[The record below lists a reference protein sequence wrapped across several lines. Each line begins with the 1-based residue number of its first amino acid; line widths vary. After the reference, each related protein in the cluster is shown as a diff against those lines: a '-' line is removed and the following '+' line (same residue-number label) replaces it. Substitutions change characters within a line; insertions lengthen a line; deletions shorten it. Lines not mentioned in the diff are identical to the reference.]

1 MNSSVQLHSELAAVM
16 QSLVVAAG
24 AGLKRLTESGDR
36 LDIDQHTMFV
46 SMMETLCNEALG
58 KILSILEPVNV
69 ELNLDKRMDPS
80 STKPHVLFI
89 LQDCRVGVEHSY
101 GAIFKR
107 SIGQQNTEHIHEANN
122 KKTDEG
128 LSVQS
133 AQLQKVESP
142 DSAIFPAI
150 SNKDKWENIGLEA
163 IVDGSGDNSQSDTEF
178 SPAVNINCE
187 NIDLD
192 IIVNEMELSNKA
204 ERRKKTFTV
213 GDNFSHGGTEEL
225 PQDVNQGAE
234 DFPIKTEK
242 GADEIVIYSPTSS
255 TSVQRSTHFVSQR
268 RRFNCGICEI
278 DYDSESAFRKHMCTH
293 TGGKPFKCPSC
304 DSSYNHYASL
314 KRHMYRHTG
323 GGPFKCPQCGIGFS
337 DKDKMTSHMSVHT
350 GEKPYHCSMCNKS
363 FTAKT
368 NLYRHMHSHTGDRLY
383 TCEVCARSFTRSS
396 TLKVHM
402 LVHSTGFRPPTA
414 TFKCSHCDRVFS
426 QRTNLKVHERIHTGE
441 RPFVCCLC
449 SKAFRTSVALKV
461 HERVHTGEKPYICD
475 VCGRSFSQQSSLL
488 VHRRVHLN
496 ERSYICPTCNK
507 SFNNPQN
514 LKVHLR
520 IHTGERPFV
529 CGTCGKTFVQDAH
542 LRIHKQH
549 MHSGVKQCMCEHCGR
564 GYADKRNLRLHK
576 CVFK

>member
-1 MNSSVQLHSELAAVM
+1 MSASAGLRSELAAVM
-16 QSLVVAAG
+16 QGLVVAAG
-24 AGLKRLTESGDR
+24 AGLKRLTETGDN
-36 LDIDQHTMFV
+36 LDIGLDQHTMFV

-69 ELNLDKRMDPS
+69 ELNLDKHMDPP

-89 LQDCRVGVEHSY
+89 LQDGKVGVEHSY
-101 GAIFKR
+101 GGSCKMSR
-107 SIGQQNTEHIHEANN
+107 GQQNTEHIH

-133 AQLQKVESP
+133 AQSQKGDSP
-142 DSAIFPAI
+142 DSEIFPAI

-163 IVDGSGDNSQSDTEF
+163 IADGSGDNSQSDTEF
-178 SPAVNINCE
+178 APAVNINCE

-192 IIVNEMELSNKA
+192 SIVNEMELSNKA
-204 ERRKKTFTV
+204 EQGKKTLTG
-213 GDNFSHGGTEEL
+213 GDNFSAAE
-225 PQDVNQGAE
+225 E
-234 DFPIKTEK
+234 DFAIKTEI
-242 GADEIVIYSPTSS
+242 GAMETVVCSSTSS
-255 TSVQRSTHFVSQR
+255 TSVQKSSHSVPERW
-268 RRFNCGICEI
+268 RFNCGICDI
-278 DYDSESAFRKHMCTH
+278 GYGSESAFRKHMCTH
-293 TGGKPFKCPSC
+293 TGGKPFKCTDC
-304 DSSYNHYASL
+304 DSSYNHLGSL
-314 KRHMYRHTG
+314 KRHMYTHTG
-323 GGPFKCPQCGIGFS
+323 GGPFKCPECGKGFS
-337 DKDKMTSHMSVHT
+337 DKDKMTGHMSVHT
-350 GEKPYHCSMCNKS
+350 GAKPYPCDMCDKS

-368 NLYRHMHSHTGDRLY
+368 NLYRHMHSHSSDRFY

-396 TLKVHM
+396 ALKLHM
-402 LVHSTGFRPPTA
+402 FVHSIGFKPPAA

-426 QRTNLKVHERIHTGE
+426 QRTNLKAHERIHTGE
-441 RPFVCCLC
+441 RPFVCGLC

-496 ERSYICPTCNK
+496 ERSYICTTCNK

-514 LKVHLR
+514 LKVHQR

-529 CGTCGKTFVQDAH
+529 CGACGKTFVQDAH

-549 MHSGVKQCMCEHCGR
+549 MHSGVKQCVCEHCGR
-564 GYADKRNLRLHK
+564 SYADKRNLRSHK